1 MENAKEIV
9 DYGAVILKSVK
20 ETYDRMK
27 AMSKGE
33 IPYYLVDKVFSFYW
47 KTQLTFITKIF
58 LEDHVATKQKGGKNA
73 KLAF

>member
-1 MENAKEIV
+1 
-9 DYGAVILKSVK
+9 
-20 ETYDRMK
+20 MK